1 MTIDVTTEILQAIR
15 KDIREM
21 RESFEGRMDA
31 LEGRM
36 DGLEGRMG
44 VMEFALRGM
53 ATEMQAMGGLLR
65 GVVHNVR
72 DHGRRLDELEKDR

>member
-1 MTIDVTTEILQAIR
+1 MDGL
-15 KDIREM
+15 
-21 RESFEGRMDA
+21 EGRMDG

-53 ATEMQAMGGLLR
+53 ATEMQSIGGLLR
-65 GVVHNVR
+65 GVVHEVR
-72 DHGRRLDELEKDR
+72 DHRRRLDELEKDR